1 MATNIDSLSNIT
13 GYKSAATGST
23 RESKSILDKDSFLKI
38 MVAKLSNQ
46 DPLNPTDD
54 TEFIGQLAQITSLEQ
69 MVNMNQTTS
78 YSHGLSLVG
87 KTVIAK
93 MNDGYIQ
100 GKVLSAVI
108 SGGDVTLDVEGVAV
122 PLDNLQVVL
131 SDEMVNNNAGS
142 DDVESDNTN
151 NEELVIGE

>member
-1 MATNIDSLSNIT
+1 MKSIDSLSNVT
-13 GYKSAATGST
+13 GYSSIATSSA
-23 RESKSILDKDSFLKI
+23 KKNDSILDKDSFLKI

-54 TEFIGQLAQITSLEQ
+54 TAFIGQLAQITTLEQ

-93 MNDGYIQ
+93 VNDGYIQ

-108 SGGDVTLDVEGVAV
+108 NGGEVTLDVEGVAV
-122 PLDNLQVVL
+122 SLDNLKVVL
-131 SDEMVNNNAGS
+131 SD
-142 DDVESDNTN
+142 DVSNDNVGNDNTGN
-151 NEELVIGE
+151 DDSIIEE